1 MNNVS
6 NLLNATYGNT
16 GAAGLST
23 SLSPTVAARVEQ
35 ALASQKGV
43 VNKLNTSLASSQAR
57 LSGLGQ
63 LQSAL
68 SVFQGIADSLAGTGL
83 STSASVST
91 KGVLGAATSASAKAG
106 TYKIEVSQL
115 AQGQILNGAV
125 LASADTKVG
134 TGGAAAIKVGDKT
147 ITIDS
152 RNDTLSGIVGAL
164 KDAGLDASVVKAGTG
179 YALQVRSASGEA
191 NSLKFSVTGDAGVK
205 NLFNNLTQ
213 SQAAQDA
220 VLTVDGKE
228 VRSADNAVESV
239 IPGVTLNLQ
248 GKGKADVAISTDSA
262 QIAKNVS
269 AFVAGFNAL
278 GDKLAALQ
286 KGDLKGDTALNQAA
300 SQLEQLVRTG
310 GGTSAAKLAEAGLT
324 FEGGKL
330 QLDEKKLNAAVAADP
345 EGVAKLFTN
354 EGRGIAD
361 QLDKKIDALTGSSGV
376 IRREATQVG
385 KEVASLNSKK
395 TQLAQ
400 ALTVQAQALA
410 QLYTQEEAQGSDSG
424 LLGLPGYTGGA
435 RSLFDFFA

>member
-6 NLLNATYGNT
+6 TLLSATYGN
-16 GAAGLST
+16 AGLST

-35 ALASQKGV
+35 ALATQKGA
-43 VNKLNTSLASSQAR
+43 VNKLNASLAGSQAK

-68 SVFQGIADSLAGTGL
+68 GVFQDLAERLGGSGL

-91 KGVLGAATSASAKAG
+91 KGVLGAAASASAKAG

-125 LASADTKVG
+125 VASADTRIG
-134 TGGAAAIKVGDKT
+134 TGGAAAIKVGDKS

-152 RNDTLSGIVGAL
+152 RNNTLSGIAGAL
-164 KDAGLDASVVKAGTG
+164 KDAGIDASVVKSGTG
-179 YALQVRSASGEA
+179 YALQVRSASG
-191 NSLKFSVTGDAGVK
+191 LKFSVTGDAGVK
-205 NLFNNLTQ
+205 NLFNGLTQ
-213 SQAAQDA
+213 TQAAQEA
-220 VLTVDGKE
+220 VLMVDGKE
-228 VRSADNAVESV
+228 IRSADNAIESA
-239 IPGVTLNLQ
+239 IPGATLNLQ
-248 GKGKADVAISTDSA
+248 AKGKADVTISTDSA

-278 GDKLAALQ
+278 SDKLGVLQ
-286 KGDLKGDTALNQAA
+286 KGDLKGDTALNQVA
-300 SQLEQLVRTG
+300 SQLEQLVKTG
-310 GGTSAAKLAEAGLT
+310 GGSSAAGLT
-324 FEGGKL
+324 FEGGRLK
-330 QLDEKKLNAAVAADP
+330 LDEKKLNAAVAADP
-345 EGVAKLFTN
+345 EAVAKLFTN

-361 QLDKKIDALTGSSGV
+361 QLDSKIAALTGSSGV
-376 IRREATQVG
+376 IRREVNQVG

-410 QLYTQEEAQGSDSG
+410 QLYTQQEQQGGDSG
-424 LLGLPGYTGGA
+424 VPGLPGYTGGA

>member
-1 MNNVS
+1 MSNVS
-6 NLLNATYGNT
+6 NLLSATYGN
-16 GAAGLST
+16 AGLST

-35 ALASQKGV
+35 ALATQKGV
-43 VNKLNTSLASSQAR
+43 VSKLNTSLASSQAK

-68 SVFQGIADSLAGTGL
+68 SVFQGIADRLGGSGL

-91 KGVLGAATSASAKAG
+91 KGVLAAAASAGAKAG
-106 TYKIEVSQL
+106 TSKIEVSQL

-125 LASADTKVG
+125 VASADTKIG
-134 TGGAAAIKVGDKT
+134 TGGPAAIKVGDKT
-147 ITIDS
+147 INIDS
-152 RNDTLSGIVGAL
+152 RNDTLGGIAAAL
-164 KDAGLDASVVKAGTG
+164 KDAGIDAGVVKSGTG

-205 NLFNNLTQ
+205 NLFGNLTQ
-213 SQAAQDA
+213 TQAAQDA
-220 VLTVDGKE
+220 VLSVDGKE
-228 VRSADNAVESV
+228 IRSADNAIESA

-248 GKGKADVAISTDSA
+248 GKGKADVTVSTDSA
-262 QIAKNVS
+262 QIVKNVS
-269 AFVAGFNAL
+269 AFVAGFNTL
-278 GDKLAALQ
+278 SDKLAGLK
-286 KGDLKGDTALNQAA
+286 KGELKGDTALNQVAG
-300 SQLEQLVRTG
+300 QLEQLVKTG
-310 GGTSAAKLAEAGLT
+310 GGVSAGKLADAGLT
-324 FEGGKL
+324 FEGGSLK
-330 QLDEKKLNAAVAADP
+330 LDEKKLNAAVAADP
-345 EGVAKLFTN
+345 EAVAKLFTN

-361 QLDKKIDALTGSSGV
+361 QLESKIAALTGSSGV

-410 QLYTQEEAQGSDSG
+410 QLYTQQEAQGTDSG